1 LSRYCREFH
10 LSNPEIDQL
19 FANGAVAT
27 PDSRRKEVYEKAQ
40 KILVED
46 VPVASMLE
54 LQFPTITRCKVR
66 NLITTTIG
74 VNDGFRNV
82 LIKK

>member
-46 VPVASMLE
+46 VPVAWMLE
-54 LQFPTITRCKVR
+54 LR
-66 NLITTTIG
+66 
-74 VNDGFRNV
+74 FRPSRAAR
-82 LIKK
+82 